1 MLAKLPENKKCN
13 DRQTSGNNILH
24 ACVLWCMR
32 FSRLAFLA
40 CFAALLFAQEISG
53 SYAGTITIEEDGSSR
68 AEKGLIIVKEDAG
81 RLFITAGP
89 SPSEQYTAKNIQR
102 EGASLK
108 FEVTAGVE
116 TPHLLKFDLA
126 VKDTTLSGTVTS
138 HREGKTKTLPLEFK
152 KQ

>member
-1 MLAKLPENKKCN
+1 
-13 DRQTSGNNILH
+13 
-24 ACVLWCMR
+24 MR

-40 CFAALLFAQEISG
+40 CFTASLFAQDISG
-53 SYAGTITIEEDGSSR
+53 SYAGTITIEEEGNSR
-68 AEKGLIIVKEDAG
+68 TEKGLIIIKEIAG
-81 RLFITAGP
+81 APTITAGP
-89 SPSEQYTAKNIQR
+89 TPSEQYTARSIQR

-116 TPHLLKFDLA
+116 TPHLLKFDVS

-138 HREGKTKTLPLEFK
+138 HREGRTKTLALEFK

>member
-1 MLAKLPENKKCN
+1 
-13 DRQTSGNNILH
+13 
-24 ACVLWCMR
+24 MR

-40 CFAALLFAQEISG
+40 CFTTALFAQEVSG

-68 AEKGLIIVKEDAG
+68 VEKGLIIVKEDAG
-81 RLFITAGP
+81 RLSITAGP

-116 TPHLLKFDLA
+116 NPHLLKFDVS
-126 VKDTTLSGTVTS
+126 VKDTALSGTVTS
-138 HREGKTKTLPLEFK
+138 HREGKTKTLALEFK